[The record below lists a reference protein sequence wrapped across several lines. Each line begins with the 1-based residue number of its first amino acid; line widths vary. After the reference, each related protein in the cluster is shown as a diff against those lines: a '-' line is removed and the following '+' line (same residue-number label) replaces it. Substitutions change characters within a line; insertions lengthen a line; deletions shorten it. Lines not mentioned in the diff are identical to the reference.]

1 MFFLGPVRLFTY
13 HIYQAMRL
21 IPHTHAYSSD
31 VVPVRFAPSSP
42 ANPSSPNPSTCVLP
56 VRLAVGSTVGLAVG
70 AVGRYNLIKKKTKKK
85 RFAVRVVVG
94 LAVEILLFCFMLL
107 KFYQRRCSTV
117 P

>member
-13 HIYQAMRL
+13 HIYQAIRL

-31 VVPVRFAPSSP
+31 VVPVRFTPSSP

-56 VRLAVGSTVGLAVG
+56 VRLFVGSTVGLAVG
-70 AVGRYNLIKKKTKKK
+70 AVG
-85 RFAVRVVVG
+85 FAVRVVVG